1 MFHAFLSRI
10 RRFSRA
16 LWPWMKLHPWRSL
29 VGIAGFLLFVSIVSG
44 GEKESGDGL
53 FAVQRGDIVQEVSVT
68 GRVEAAEAVDLAF
81 ERSGRVTSIPV
92 SVGNTVR
99 AGQVL
104 VRMDGGELIAQRQR
118 ELATVKASQAQLDQ
132 ILAGKRTED
141 IDVLKTMLA
150 NAERTLTETKSSGTY
165 SILSTAV
172 QSALNSF
179 ETFTNVQYA
188 YFAGSNVDAGPLA
201 DAKSTALHM
210 LVGEG
215 NLGRTQAWYFLSL
228 TGGLRGQITAAQ
240 NSDDLTMYLEP
251 VQRAGEAT
259 QRALQLMQGRLS
271 SAADVTTTDRAAIT
285 TELDAV
291 AAQLKLVSTQRQALV
306 TAENAVR
313 DARTRL
319 TQGEAPAESFDVQVA
334 RAQLE
339 QAQANLALV
348 EAQLRKYTLV
358 APFAGTITS
367 VDVERGQ
374 IVQPQTSAVSL
385 ISDARLEIEAAISE
399 ADIIKVQ
406 IGDVARVV
414 LDAYGRDRQI
424 AAHVVHIDPAA
435 HVTESVATYRV
446 TLQFD
451 EQHDD
456 ILPGLTA
463 DLDIQT
469 DARTGVLFVPTRD
482 IITKEGVKLVRVRV
496 MGDVPERF
504 VPLTLFE
511 KRDDAQIFEA
521 PIETGLRGSDGR
533 TEVLSGLMEGDV
545 IVTD

>member
-1 MFHAFLSRI
+1 
-10 RRFSRA
+10 
-16 LWPWMKLHPWRSL
+16 MKLHPWRSL
-29 VGIAGFLLFVSIVSG
+29 AGGLFFLIVLSMLSG
-44 GEKESGDGL
+44 GNEESNEGL
-53 FAVQRGDIVQEVSVT
+53 LVVQRGDIVQEVSVT

-81 ERSGRVTSIPV
+81 ERSGRVVSIPV
-92 SVGNTVR
+92 SVGDSVR

-118 ELATVKASQAQLDQ
+118 EVATVKASQAKLDQ
-132 ILAGKRTED
+132 LLAGKRTED
-141 IDVLKTMLA
+141 IDVLKTALA
-150 NAERTLTETKSSGTY
+150 NAERTLAETKGSGTY
-165 SILSTAV
+165 SILSTAI

-179 ETFTNVQYA
+179 ETFTDIQYT
-188 YFAGSNVDAGPLA
+188 YFAGSSVDAGPLA
-201 DAKSTALHM
+201 DAKSTALQM

-228 TGGLRGQITAAQ
+228 TGGLRGQIVAAQ
-240 NSDDLTMYLEP
+240 QSSDVTMYLEP
-251 VQRAGEAT
+251 VQRAVEAT

-271 SAADVTTTDRAAIT
+271 SAPDVTSTDRALIT
-285 TELDAV
+285 TELEAI
-291 AAQLKLVSTQRQALV
+291 AAQLKLVTTQRQSVVA
-306 TAENAVR
+306 AENAVR

-348 EAQLRKYTLV
+348 EAQLSKFTLV
-358 APFAGTITS
+358 APFSGTITS

-399 ADIIKVQ
+399 ADITKVQ
-406 IGDVARVV
+406 IGDMARVV
-414 LDAYGRDRQI
+414 LDAYGQERQI
-424 AAHVVHIDPAA
+424 TARVVHIDPAA
-435 HVTESVATYRV
+435 QVLEGVATYRV

-469 DARTGVLFVPTRD
+469 DTRSGVLFVPTRD
-482 IITKEGVKLVRVRV
+482 IITKDGVKMVRVRV
-496 MGDVPERF
+496 SGDVSERF
-504 VPLTLFE
+504 AALTFSE
-511 KRDDAQIFEA
+511 ERGDARIFEV
-521 PIETGLRGSDGR
+521 PITTGLRGSDGR
-533 TEVLSGLMEGDV
+533 TEVLSGLEEGDV
-545 IVTD
+545 MLTD

>member
-1 MFHAFLSRI
+1 MFTVFLSRM
-10 RRFSRA
+10 RGFFQA
-16 LWPWMKLHPWRSL
+16 LWPWMKHHPWRSL
-29 VGIAGFLLFVSIVSG
+29 AGIIGAFIVLSLISG
-44 GEKESGDGL
+44 GEEESNAGL
-53 FAVQRGDIVQEVSVT
+53 LVVQRGDIVQEVSVT

-81 ERSGRVTSIPV
+81 ERSGRVISIPV
-92 SVGNTVR
+92 GVGDAVR

-104 VRMDGGELIAQRQR
+104 VRIDGGELIAQRQR
-118 ELATVKASQAQLDQ
+118 EVATVKASQAKLDQ
-132 ILAGKRTED
+132 LLAGKRTED
-141 IDVLKTMLA
+141 IDVLKTTLA
-150 NAERTLTETKSSGTY
+150 NAERTLSETKGSGTY

-179 ETFTNVQYA
+179 ETFTDIQYT
-188 YFAGSNVDAGPLA
+188 YFAGSSVDAGPLA
-201 DAKSTALHM
+201 DAKSTALQM
-210 LVGEG
+210 LIGEG

-240 NSDDLTMYLEP
+240 NSDDLTMYLES
-251 VQRAGEAT
+251 VQRSLEAT

-271 SAADVTTTDRAAIT
+271 SAPDATATDRAAVT
-285 TELDAV
+285 AELDTV
-291 AAQLKLVSTQRQALV
+291 AAQLKLVTTQRQSVV
-306 TAENAVR
+306 TAENTVR

-319 TQGEAPAESFDVQVA
+319 AQGEAPAESFDVQVA

-348 EAQLRKYTLV
+348 EAQLSKFTLT

-385 ISDARLEIEAAISE
+385 ISDARFEIEAAISE
-399 ADIIKVQ
+399 ADITKVQ

-414 LDAYGRDRQI
+414 LDAYGQERQI
-424 AAHVVHIDPAA
+424 PAHVVHIDPAA
-435 HVTESVATYRV
+435 QVQESVATYRV

-463 DLDIQT
+463 DIDIQT

-482 IITKEGVKLVRVRV
+482 IITKEGKKLVRVRV
-496 MGDVPERF
+496 TGDLPERF
-504 VPLTLFE
+504 ASLPLFE
-511 KRDDAQIFEA
+511 ERAGASIFEVA
-521 PIETGLRGSDGR
+521 IETGLRGSDGR
-533 TEVLSGLMEGDV
+533 TEVLSGLEEGDV